1 MKRQCLHGPALSM
14 LLGLSGCVHTASV
27 APPGPGHPA
36 SAQSASV
43 EFTPPANPFAM
54 PLEPVSEGSDGVMDH
69 DMGDMPGMQH
79 DTQQPQ
85 PPAAAYVCRVHPDVR
100 SSEPGECPKCGM
112 KLVPAKREDHYENG
126 GSH

>member
-1 MKRQCLHGPALSM
+1 MKRKHLQGPALSL

-43 EFTPPANPFAM
+43 EFTPPANPYAM
-54 PLEPVSEGSDGVMDH
+54 PLEPVSGGLGGAMDH
-69 DMGDMPGMQH
+69 GMDDMPGMQH
-79 DTQQPQ
+79 DTEQPQ
-85 PPAAAYVCRVHPDVR
+85 SGAAEYVCPMHPDVR
-100 SSEPGECPKCGM
+100 SSEPVKCPKCGM
-112 KLVPAKREDHYENG
+112 KLVPAKREDHHENG